1 MIAATTIETTERK
14 LREVCN
20 AAIALDLFGKARYSQ
35 YRAALLDYY
44 AEPQQNRDELGEVLE
59 GYAKAG
65 DLRSYMHIAE
75 ALGYL

>member
-1 MIAATTIETTERK
+1 MTTATIETTELK

-20 AAIALDLFGKARYSQ
+20 AAIALDLFGEARYDQ

-44 AEPQQNRDELGEVLE
+44 AEPQQNRDALGEVLE
-59 GYAKAG
+59 GYAKGG
-65 DLRSYMHIAE
+65 DLRGYMHIAE